1 MTEHANRES
10 VTTKSDIERFR
21 TNYQDEVD
29 GAELYRLL
37 AAAESDPH
45 LKDLYGRLGQTE
57 LRHLALWEQ
66 KLKEAGA
73 AVPKFRPSFRT
84 RLIGFLARRFGT
96 RAVAPIVSRMESNV
110 TGMYDKQ
117 PEAVLA
123 NLPADERQHA
133 RVFRELS
140 KDDRGPM
147 TGAGIARAE
156 GRHGNATGNALR
168 ASVLGVNDGLVST
181 LSLVMG
187 VAGADPGRDVVLLSG
202 IAGLFAGSFAMALG
216 EWISVRSSV
225 EMYERQVNI
234 EREEL
239 LANPEEEAEELSLIY
254 QAKGLSEADA
264 KATARRILENPQ
276 TALDTLVREELGM
289 SEEEAGNP
297 WVAAGSSFAMF
308 SVGAILPV
316 LPWFFVGGLVGV
328 ALSATAAGVGL
339 FASGTITTL
348 FTGRSVLFSGSRML
362 AFGLAAAALTF
373 GVGRVIGVSAGI

>member
-140 KDDRGPM
+140 KDDSGPM

-328 ALSATAAGVGL
+328 ALSAAAAGVGL

>member
-1 MTEHANRES
+1 MTDQANRETAS
-10 VTTKSDIERFR
+10 SESDIQRFR
-21 TNYQDEVD
+21 RNYQDEVD

-45 LKDLYGRLGQTE
+45 LKDLYERLGKTE
-57 LRHLALWEQ
+57 LRHLALWEE
-66 KLKEAGA
+66 KLREAGA
-73 AVPKFRPSFRT
+73 DVPKYRPSFRT
-84 RLIGFLARRFGT
+84 RFIGFLARRFGT
-96 RAVAPIVSRMESNV
+96 RAVSPIVSMMESNA
-110 TGMYDKQ
+110 TGMYDSQ
-117 PEAVLA
+117 PEAVEA

-140 KDDRGPM
+140 KDTEPV
-147 TGAGIARAE
+147 TGADIARAE
-156 GRHGNATGNALR
+156 GRHGNASGNAVR

-187 VAGADPGRDVVLLSG
+187 VAGADPGRTVVLLSG

-239 LANPEEEAEELSLIY
+239 LANPEEEEEELSLIY

-264 KATARRILENPQ
+264 RATARRIVASPQ

-289 SEEEAGNP
+289 SAEESGNP

-316 LPWFFVGGLVGV
+316 LPWFFIGGIGGV
-328 ALSATAAGVGL
+328 SLSAAAAGLGL
-339 FASGTITTL
+339 FSSGAITTL
-348 FTGRSVLFSGSRML
+348 FTGRNVIFSGARML
-362 AFGLAAAALTF
+362 AFGLSAAALTF
-373 GVGRVIGVSAGI
+373 AIGRVIGASAGI

>member
-140 KDDRGPM
+140 KDDSGPM

>member
-1 MTEHANRES
+1 MTEQANGES
-10 VTTKSDIERFR
+10 VSSESDIRRFR
-21 TNYQDEVD
+21 ANYQDEVD

-45 LKDLYGRLGQTE
+45 LKDLYERLGVTE
-57 LRHLALWEQ
+57 QRHLALWEK
-66 KLKEAGA
+66 KLVEAGA
-73 AVPKFRPSFRT
+73 RVPKYRPSFRT

-96 RAVAPIVSRMESNV
+96 RAVAPIISRMESTV
-110 TGMYDKQ
+110 TGMYDTQ
-117 PEAVLA
+117 PEAVEA

-140 KDDRGPM
+140 KTDEPV

-202 IAGLFAGSFAMALG
+202 IAGLLAGSFAMALG

-225 EMYERQVNI
+225 EMYEKQVSI

-239 LANPEEEAEELSLIY
+239 SANPEEEEEELALIY
-254 QAKGLSEADA
+254 QAKGLSEPDA
-264 KATARRILENPQ
+264 RATAKRIVGNPE

-297 WVAAGSSFAMF
+297 WVASGSSFAMF
-308 SVGAILPV
+308 SLGAILPV
-316 LPWFFVGGLVGV
+316 VPWFFIGGIWAVV
-328 ALSATAAGVGL
+328 LSAAAAGAGL
-339 FASGTITTL
+339 FSSGAITTL

-362 AFGLAAAALTF
+362 AFGLVAAALTF
-373 GVGRVIGVSAGI
+373 AVGRLIGASAGI

>member
-1 MTEHANRES
+1 MTNQADRAPVSSE
-10 VTTKSDIERFR
+10 SDIRRFR
-21 TNYQDEVD
+21 ANYQDEVD

-45 LKDLYGRLGQTE
+45 LKELYERLGVVEQ
-57 LRHLALWEQ
+57 RHLALWEK
-66 KLKEAGA
+66 KLVEAGA
-73 AVPKFRPSFRT
+73 PVPKYRPSFRT

-96 RAVAPIVSRMESNV
+96 RAVAPIISRMESTV
-110 TGMYDKQ
+110 TGMYDTQ
-117 PEAVLA
+117 PEAVEA

-140 KDDRGPM
+140 KEDSPI
-147 TGAGIARAE
+147 TGASIARAE

-202 IAGLFAGSFAMALG
+202 IAGLLAGSFAMALG

-225 EMYERQVNI
+225 EMYEKQVNI

-239 LANPEEEAEELSLIY
+239 LANPEEEEEELALIY
-254 QAKGLSEADA
+254 QAKGLSERDA
-264 KATARRILENPQ
+264 RATAKRIVGNPE
-276 TALDTLVREELGM
+276 TALDTLVREELGI
-289 SEEEAGNP
+289 SADEAGNP
-297 WVAAGSSFAMF
+297 WVASGSSFAMF

-316 LPWFFVGGLVGV
+316 LPWFFIGGIWGV
-328 ALSATAAGVGL
+328 VLSAAAAGVGL
-339 FASGTITTL
+339 FSSGAITTL

-362 AFGLAAAALTF
+362 AFGLVAAALTF
-373 GVGRVIGVSAGI
+373 TVGRVIGVSAGI

>member
-1 MTEHANRES
+1 MTEQANRES
-10 VTTKSDIERFR
+10 VSSESDIRRFR
-21 TNYQDEVD
+21 ANYQDEVD

-45 LKDLYGRLGQTE
+45 LKDLYERLGVTE
-57 LRHLALWEQ
+57 QRHLALWEK
-66 KLKEAGA
+66 KLVEAGA
-73 AVPKFRPSFRT
+73 PVPKYRPSFRT

-96 RAVAPIVSRMESNV
+96 RAVAPIISRMESTV
-110 TGMYDKQ
+110 TGIYDTQ
-117 PEAVLA
+117 PEAVEA

-140 KDDRGPM
+140 KEDGPM

-202 IAGLFAGSFAMALG
+202 IAGLLAGSFAMALG

-225 EMYERQVNI
+225 EMYEKQVNI

-239 LANPEEEAEELSLIY
+239 LANPEEEEEELALIY
-254 QAKGLSEADA
+254 QAKGLTEADA
-264 KATARRILENPQ
+264 RATAKRIVGSPE

-297 WVAAGSSFAMF
+297 WVASGSSFAMF
-308 SVGAILPV
+308 SLGAILPV
-316 LPWFFVGGLVGV
+316 LPWFFIGGIWAVV
-328 ALSATAAGVGL
+328 LSAAAAGVGL
-339 FASGTITTL
+339 FSSGAVTTL

-362 AFGLAAAALTF
+362 GFGLVAASLTF
-373 GVGRVIGVSAGI
+373 AVGRLIGASAGI

>member
-1 MTEHANRES
+1 MTDQANRES
-10 VTTKSDIERFR
+10 VSSESDIQRFR
-21 TNYQDEVD
+21 RNYQDEVD

-45 LKDLYGRLGQTE
+45 LKDLYERLGVTE
-57 LRHLALWEQ
+57 LRHLALWEK
-66 KLKEAGA
+66 KLEEAGA
-73 AVPKFRPSFRT
+73 KVPKYRPSFRT
-84 RLIGFLARRFGT
+84 RMIGFFARRFGT
-96 RAVAPIVSRMESNV
+96 RAVAPIVSLMESNA
-110 TGMYDKQ
+110 TGMYDTQ
-117 PEAVLA
+117 PEAVEA

-140 KDDRGPM
+140 KDQGPV

-156 GRHGNATGNALR
+156 GRHGGATGNALR

-225 EMYERQVNI
+225 EMYQRQVNI

-239 LANPEEEAEELSLIY
+239 LANPEEEEEELALIY

-264 KATARRILENPQ
+264 RATAKRILESPA

-289 SEEEAGNP
+289 SAEEAGNP

-316 LPWFFVGGLVGV
+316 VPWFFIGGVLGV
-328 ALSATAAGVGL
+328 ILSAAAAGAGL
-339 FASGTITTL
+339 FTSGAITTL

-373 GVGRVIGVSAGI
+373 GVGRLIGVSAGI

>member
-1 MTEHANRES
+1 
-10 VTTKSDIERFR
+10 
-21 TNYQDEVD
+21 
-29 GAELYRLL
+29 
-37 AAAESDPH
+37 
-45 LKDLYGRLGQTE
+45 
-57 LRHLALWEQ
+57 
-66 KLKEAGA
+66 
-73 AVPKFRPSFRT
+73 
-84 RLIGFLARRFGT
+84 
-96 RAVAPIVSRMESNV
+96 MESNA
-110 TGMYDKQ
+110 TGMYDTQ
-117 PEAVLA
+117 PEAVEA

-140 KDDRGPM
+140 KDQGPV

-156 GRHGNATGNALR
+156 GRHGGATGNALR

-225 EMYERQVNI
+225 EMYQRQVNI

-239 LANPEEEAEELSLIY
+239 LANPEEEEEELALIY

-264 KATARRILENPQ
+264 RATAKRILESPA

-289 SEEEAGNP
+289 SAEEAGNP

-316 LPWFFVGGLVGV
+316 VPWFFIGGVLGV
-328 ALSATAAGVGL
+328 ILSAAAAGVGL
-339 FASGTITTL
+339 FTSGAITTL

-373 GVGRVIGVSAGI
+373 GVGRLIGVSAGI